1 MKDFIFKDRPLG
13 WKRSLDLKNGGIHDR
28 ILGLSQ
34 KKSTMNKKDN
44 VLIRYGSCHRESAT
58 VIAAY
63 MCSVSIALY
72 INYRFNL
79 GIHWVPNWISCTTN
93 YQYQCKI
100 CRYLLHTTHLLNIA
114 YWILIQIQSIKSA
127 SGSDSLHICH
137 YLLTIFYNATPCHD
151 VHDFLKAKKQYT
163 CDLY

>member
-1 MKDFIFKDRPLG
+1 MDR
-13 WKRSLDLKNGGIHDR
+13 
-28 ILGLSQ
+28 
-34 KKSTMNKKDN
+34 
-44 VLIRYGSCHRESAT
+44 
-58 VIAAY
+58 VIARVPLWLQPI
-63 MCSVSIALY
+63 CVSIALY
-72 INYRFNL
+72 MNYRFNL

-137 YLLTIFYNATPCHD
+137 YSLYSIMLHHVMMSMT
-151 VHDFLKAKKQYT
+151 FLKQKNNIPVT
-163 CDLY
+163 CTKHLNFVATKMAN